1 MSGLTVLRQE
11 VKISIP
17 IIHSAMSNSETAGD
31 GIEREWASHKM

>member
-17 IIHSAMSNSETAGD
+17 IIHSAVGNSEAGH
-31 GIEREWASHKM
+31 GVEREWASHKM